1 MFFKVS
7 FFSSLL
13 NQYMKTWY
21 SHGQYKANGLGTNK
35 ICYIFDLRH
44 MSNVAA
50 QFQNVHIFIQVYK
63 QRESGKSKILKSKA
77 PET

>member
-1 MFFKVS
+1 
-7 FFSSLL
+7 
-13 NQYMKTWY
+13 MKTWY

-50 QFQNVHIFIQVYK
+50 CFQKKNKIFTYLFKYTNKESQ
-63 QRESGKSKILKSKA
+63 ESGKY
-77 PET
+77 